1 MIANKRWDGV
11 EETMETASLVI
22 KTLNSAENAQKRL
35 NFNLKEGSGAERDKR
50 EGLARVV
57 N

>member
-1 MIANKRWDGV
+1 MIANKRWKQG

-22 KTLNSAENAQKRL
+22 KTLNSAENAQKLL
-35 NFNLKEGSGAERDKR
+35 NFNLKEGSGAERAKR
-50 EGLARVV
+50 EGLPRVE